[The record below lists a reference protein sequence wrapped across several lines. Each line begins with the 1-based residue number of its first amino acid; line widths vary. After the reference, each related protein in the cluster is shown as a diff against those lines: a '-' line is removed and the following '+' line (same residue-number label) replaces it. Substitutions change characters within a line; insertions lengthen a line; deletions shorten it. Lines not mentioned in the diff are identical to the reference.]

1 MVATPSRCLRT
12 FTDDFFCFKF
22 TAESGSGENLPRLVI
37 LTAMLAIN
45 NELFIHS
52 AYKINIDYFD
62 FVIKKHGVANYS
74 IGRQVRN
81 NLICAKSTLKSA
93 YIL

>member
-1 MVATPSRCLRT
+1 
-12 FTDDFFCFKF
+12 
-22 TAESGSGENLPRLVI
+22 
-37 LTAMLAIN
+37 MLAIN

-62 FVIKKHGVANYS
+62 FVIKKHGVTNYS